1 VRHPPSAR
9 SPPTGHVPYVVAK
22 ASKAAPPPSAN
33 LYASAPAPTSAPRL
47 PHAGVASFERVG
59 AGMRAQSFPRA
70 NAPSAPRR
78 RLFFRQRE
86 AAHCVAPPPSLGVL
100 HVRRALERG
109 CGFGRARPLL
119 GSEALLRPSATRN
132 EVLRRLLLVLV
143 VMQGSMRTL
152 ASAAQTE
159 EEGAAEASA
168 SKMVHGH
175 GDGELTR
182 RPSGVSSSA
191 SGWTRA
197 SDVPWGASQRV
208 PLPEKYQLMS
218 HQLMMRLL
226 RA

>member
-9 SPPTGHVPYVVAK
+9 APPTGHVPYVVAK

-59 AGMRAQSFPRA
+59 AGTRAQSFPRA

-159 EEGAAEASA
+159 EELIPCAADCS
-168 SKMVHGH
+168 
-175 GDGELTR
+175 
-182 RPSGVSSSA
+182 RPLAPARALGRDITFLEGSHWRSLKVESSHKDVAQTGVQLVQSNAFSNAHLFGFWMSG
-191 SGWTRA
+191 
-197 SDVPWGASQRV
+197 
-208 PLPEKYQLMS
+208 
-218 HQLMMRLL
+218 
-226 RA
+226 